1 MTRSSRPY
9 LARAL
14 YEWLLD
20 NELTPYLVVDATW
33 PGVEVPRQ
41 SVQNGQ
47 IVLNASPTAVRDFF
61 MENQAIGFSAR
72 FGGQPMQ
79 IMIPI
84 EALLAVYASE
94 NGAGMVFGHE
104 PDLTAPDEPD
114 ASGEQSDAATV
125 AQGEGASAKPAL
137 SAVSDASDGASPEVD
152 TGKDKDEEKTP
163 DASDSGAKSPN
174 KAKDTPKKKPT
185 LRVIK

>member
-1 MTRSSRPY
+1 MKSSRPY

-20 NELTPYLVVDATW
+20 NELTPYFVVDATQ

-41 SVQNGQ
+41 FVQNGQ
-47 IVLNASPTAVRDFF
+47 IVLNAAPTAVRDLF

-79 IMIPI
+79 VMIPTP
-84 EALLAVYASE
+84 ALIAIYARE

-104 PDLTAPDEPD
+104 PELGSAEFDDIDLDDGAELGDEDGDESVKVSKPELTVTE
-114 ASGEQSDAATV
+114 ASSEKAGS
-125 AQGEGASAKPAL
+125 KPA
-137 SAVSDASDGASPEVD
+137 SKKKKGDA
-152 TGKDKDEEKTP
+152 
-163 DASDSGAKSPN
+163 
-174 KAKDTPKKKPT
+174 KKKPT
-185 LRVIK
+185 LRVVK

>member
-1 MTRSSRPY
+1 
-9 LARAL
+9 
-14 YEWLLD
+14 
-20 NELTPYLVVDATW
+20 
-33 PGVEVPRQ
+33 
-41 SVQNGQ
+41 VQNGQ

-114 ASGEQSDAATV
+114 ASGEQSDTV
-125 AQGEGASAKPAL
+125 TAAQGEGASAKPAL

-152 TGKDKDEEKTP
+152 TGKDKDKEKTP
-163 DASDSGAKSPN
+163 DASDSGAKSQN